1 MAVDGG
7 VVLTTASTTAFTTII
22 RDTTSSCGITSI
34 GVGGV
39 DTDASPLAAVY
50 RWQTGPSIEGAFFW
64 AVENHDRANSASF
77 CCDVNVRFWHKADI
91 VIALNDV
98 LFRM

>member
-39 DTDASPLAAVY
+39 DTDASPLAAV
-50 RWQTGPSIEGAFFW
+50 
-64 AVENHDRANSASF
+64 
-77 CCDVNVRFWHKADI
+77 
-91 VIALNDV
+91 
-98 LFRM
+98 